1 MNYYELT
8 VQLSDFDRWNDI
20 LIAYLAELDYE
31 SFQEESPAIKAY
43 VQESSYHGEA
53 LQALFNELQS
63 EQDVIQSFEVKLIP
77 QQNWNAQW
85 ESQFEPVF
93 IGDEIRVVA
102 PFHRLDPFTGIEILI
117 EPKMSFGTGHHQT
130 THLMCASMMNMD
142 FQSKRVLDMGSGTG
156 VLAILAEKRGA
167 TDIVAIDIEEWSAE
181 NILENIALNH
191 CRSIKAIHGDAS
203 AIPQILFDIVLANIN
218 KNVLLAQLASYSSAL
233 KMGGVLVLSGFF
245 VTDAPDL
252 IIEAQKHGFMHQ
264 STLDKENW
272 AVVLLTKIK

>member
-43 VQESSYHGEA
+43 VQESSYNGEA
-53 LQALFNELQS
+53 LQTLFNELQS

-102 PFHRLDPFTGIEILI
+102 PFHQLDPFSGIEILI

-181 NILENIALNH
+181 NCADNAAKNGCQNIQ
-191 CRSIKAIHGDAS
+191 SIHGGMEV
-203 AIPQILFDIVLANIN
+203 IPNEPFDFVLANIN
-218 KNVLLAQLASYSSAL
+218 KNVLTAQMSTYVDRMKDGAYLF
-233 KMGGVLVLSGFF
+233 LSGFF
-245 VTDAPDL
+245 VSDTDELKIWASGL
-252 IIEAQKHGFMHQ
+252 KLQFQAQHEREG
-264 STLDKENW
+264 W
-272 AVVLLTKIK
+272 AVLLFKK

>member
-20 LIAYLAELDYE
+20 LVAYLADLDYE

-43 VQESSYHGEA
+43 IQEASYNGET
-53 LQALFNELQS
+53 LQTLFNVLQS

-102 PFHRLDPFTGIEILI
+102 PFHQLDPFTGIEILI

-130 THLMCASMMNMD
+130 TYLMCESMMGMD
-142 FQSKRVLDMGSGTG
+142 FGSKRVLDMGSGTG

-181 NILENIALNH
+181 NCADNALKNDCQH
-191 CRSIKAIHGDAS
+191 IQSLHGGMEV
-203 AIPQILFDIVLANIN
+203 IPSEPFDYILANIN
-218 KNVLLAQLASYSSAL
+218 KNVLTAQMSTYVERM
-233 KMGGVLVLSGFF
+233 KTGGHLFLSGFF
-245 VTDAPDL
+245 VSDTDELKLLAL
-252 IIEAQKHGFMHQ
+252 GLKLQFQAQHEREG
-264 STLDKENW
+264 W
-272 AVVLLTKIK
+272 AVLLFKK

>member
-20 LIAYLAELDYE
+20 LIAYLADLDYE
-31 SFQEESPAIKAY
+31 SFQVESPAIKAY
-43 VQESSYHGEA
+43 IQESSYKGEA
-53 LQALFNELQS
+53 IQTLFNELQA

-102 PFHRLDPFTGIEILI
+102 PFHQLDPFSGIEILI

-130 THLMCASMMNMD
+130 THLMCESMMGMD
-142 FQSKRVLDMGSGTG
+142 FVSKRVLDMGSGTG

-167 TDIVAIDIEEWSAE
+167 THIVAIDIEEWSAE
-181 NILENIALNH
+181 NCADNALKNDCKNIQSL
-191 CRSIKAIHGDAS
+191 HGGVEV
-203 AIPQILFDIVLANIN
+203 IPTEPFDYILANIN
-218 KNVLLAQLASYSSAL
+218 KNVLTAQMPTYVERM
-233 KMGGVLVLSGFF
+233 KTGGHLFLSGFF
-245 VTDAPDL
+245 VSDTDELKMLASGL
-252 IIEAQKHGFMHQ
+252 KLQFQAQHEREG
-264 STLDKENW
+264 W
-272 AVVLLTKIK
+272 AVLLFKK

>member
-20 LIAYLAELDYE
+20 LVAYLAELDYE
-31 SFQEESPAIKAY
+31 SFQVESPAIKAY
-43 VQESSYHGEA
+43 IQESSYKGEA
-53 LQALFNELQS
+53 IQTLFNELQA

-102 PFHRLDPFTGIEILI
+102 PFHQLDPFSGIEILI

-130 THLMCASMMNMD
+130 THLMCASMMEMD
-142 FQSKRVLDMGSGTG
+142 FRSKRVLDMGSGTG

-181 NILENIALNH
+181 NCADNSVKNGCKHI
-191 CRSIKAIHGDAS
+191 RSLHGG
-203 AIPQILFDIVLANIN
+203 IEVMPTEPFDFILANIN
-218 KNVLLAQLASYSSAL
+218 KNVLTAQLSSYAERMKDGAYL
-233 KMGGVLVLSGFF
+233 FLSGFF
-245 VTDAPDL
+245 VSDTDELKLLASGL
-252 IIEAQKHGFMHQ
+252 KLQFQAQREREG
-264 STLDKENW
+264 W
-272 AVVLLTKIK
+272 AVLLFKK

>member
-43 VQESSYHGEA
+43 IQESSYNGEA
-53 LQALFNELQS
+53 LQTLFNELQT
-63 EQDVIQSFEVKLIP
+63 EEDVIQSFEVKLIP

-93 IGDEIRVVA
+93 IGEEIRVVA
-102 PFHRLDPFTGIEILI
+102 PFHQLDPFTGIEILI

-130 THLMCASMMNMD
+130 THLMCESMMGMD
-142 FQSKRVLDMGSGTG
+142 FKSKRVLDMGSGTG

-167 TDIVAIDIEEWSAE
+167 NDIVAIDIEEWSAE
-181 NILENIALNH
+181 NCADNAKKNSCEHIQSL
-191 CRSIKAIHGDAS
+191 HGGMEV
-203 AIPQILFDIVLANIN
+203 IPTEPFDYVLANIN
-218 KNVLLAQLASYSSAL
+218 KNVLTAQMSTYVERM
-233 KMGGVLVLSGFF
+233 KIGGHLFLSGFF
-245 VTDAPDL
+245 VSDTDELKMLASRL
-252 IIEAQKHGFMHQ
+252 KLQFQAQHEREG
-264 STLDKENW
+264 W
-272 AVVLLTKIK
+272 AVLLFKK